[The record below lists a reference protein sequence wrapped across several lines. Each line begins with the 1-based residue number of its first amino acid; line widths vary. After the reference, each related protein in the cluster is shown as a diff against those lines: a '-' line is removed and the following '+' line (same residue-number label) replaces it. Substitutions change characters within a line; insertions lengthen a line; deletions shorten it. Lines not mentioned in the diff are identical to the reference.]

1 MREAAPR
8 SPIQIAILAAVLL
21 YAGALLIAP
30 VAAIVQ
36 GAFGKGITTLVS
48 AITEPD
54 VLRAF
59 ELSFALAVGAVLINA
74 VAGVIVAWVL
84 ARHNFPGKRLVNAL
98 VDAPFVFS
106 PVIAG
111 YVLIVLFGRNG
122 WIAPTTFQ
130 IAFSWPGMLLATV
143 FVSLPFV
150 AREVGPVL
158 AALTPEQEEAAYTLG
173 SSRWATF
180 RRVILP
186 EIWPGLLYGIVLT
199 FARSLGEFGA
209 VAVVGGSVQNLS
221 ETATLYVYRAL
232 HDRNPIGAYG
242 VSVALGLLSVGILI
256 VMSRHRPQR
265 KIEGKYVNSAG

>member
-1 MREAAPR
+1 MREVTPR
-8 SPIQIAILAAVLL
+8 SAMQIAILAIVLL
-21 YAGALLIAP
+21 YAGVLLIAP
-30 VAAIVQ
+30 IVAIVQ
-36 GAFGKGITTLVS
+36 GAFEKGVIPFVS
-48 AITEPD
+48 AITQPD
-54 VLRAF
+54 VLHAF
-59 ELSFALAVGAVLINA
+59 QLSFALAAGAVLLNA
-74 VAGVIVAWVL
+74 VAGVMVAWVL

-111 YVLIVLFGRNG
+111 YALIVLFGRNG
-122 WIAPTTFQ
+122 WVNMPGLQ

-158 AALTPEQEEAAYTLG
+158 SSLTPEQEEAAYTLG

-180 RRVILP
+180 WRVILP
-186 EIWPGLLYGIVLT
+186 EIWGGLLYGIVLT

-209 VAVVGGSVQNLS
+209 VAIVGGSVENLS
-221 ETATLYVYRAL
+221 ETATLYVFRAL

-242 VSVALGLLSVGILI
+242 VSVVLGLLSVGILI
-256 VMSRHRPQR
+256 IMSRLRRRPAM
-265 KIEGKYVNSAG
+265 SS

>member
-1 MREAAPR
+1 LRELTPR
-8 SPIQIAILAAVLL
+8 SPAALVVLAIVLL
-21 YAGALLIAP
+21 YAVALLIAP
-30 VAAIVQ
+30 LAAIMQ
-36 GAFGKGITTLVS
+36 GAFGKGVAALVS
-48 AITEPD
+48 AITQPD
-54 VLRAF
+54 VLHAF
-59 ELSFALAVGAVLINA
+59 ALSFLLAAGAVMINA
-74 VAGVIVAWVL
+74 VAGLIIAWVL
-84 ARHNFPGKRLVNAL
+84 ARHNFPGKHLVNAL

-122 WIAPTTFQ
+122 WLAPTFIQ

-158 AALTPEQEEAAYTLG
+158 AALSLEQEEAAYTLG

-180 RRVILP
+180 WRVVLP
-186 EIWPGLLYGIVLT
+186 EIWGGLLYGVVLT

-209 VAVVGGSVQNLS
+209 VAVVGGSVENLS

-242 VSVALGLLSVGILI
+242 VSVVLGLLSVGILI
-256 VMSRHRPQR
+256 GMSRLRPTE
-265 KIEGKYVNSAG
+265 KS

>member
-1 MREAAPR
+1 MREISPR
-8 SPIQIAILAAVLL
+8 SPVAILVVAIVLL
-21 YAGALLIAP
+21 YAGVLLIAP
-30 VAAIVQ
+30 IAAVVQ
-36 GAFGKGITTLVS
+36 GAFAKGISVLLT
-48 AITEPD
+48 AITKPD
-54 VLRAF
+54 VIHAF
-59 ELSFALAVGAVLINA
+59 QLSFLLAAGAVVINS
-74 VAGVIVAWVL
+74 VAGIIIAWVL
-84 ARHNFPGKRLVNAL
+84 ARHNFPGKRFVDAL

-106 PVIAG
+106 PIIAG

-122 WIAPTTFQ
+122 WLSPTFIQ

-158 AALTPEQEEAAYTLG
+158 AALSPEQEEAAYTLG

-180 RRVILP
+180 WRVVLP
-186 EIWPGLLYGIVLT
+186 EIWGGLLYGIVLT

-209 VAVVGGSVQNLS
+209 VAVVGGSVENLS

-242 VSVALGLLSVGILI
+242 VSVVLGLLSVAILI
-256 VMSRHRPQR
+256 GMSRLRRRPAE
-265 KIEGKYVNSAG
+265 KS

>member
-1 MREAAPR
+1 MREVTPR
-8 SPIQIAILAAVLL
+8 SPVAFIILAIVLL
-21 YAGALLIAP
+21 YAGLLLIAP
-30 VAAIVQ
+30 MAAIVQ
-36 GAFGKGITTLVS
+36 GAFGKGLTQFLS
-48 AITEPD
+48 AITQPD
-54 VLRAF
+54 VLHAF
-59 ELSFALAVGAVLINA
+59 QLTFLLAAGAVVINSIAGLI
-74 VAGVIVAWVL
+74 IAWVL
-84 ARHNFPGKRLVNAL
+84 ARHNFPGKQLVNAL

-122 WIAPTTFQ
+122 WLSPTFIQ

-180 RRVILP
+180 RRVVLP
-186 EIWPGLLYGIVLT
+186 EIWGGLLYGIVLT

-209 VAVVGGSVQNLS
+209 VAVVGGSVENLS

-242 VSVALGLLSVGILI
+242 VSVVLGLLSVGILI
-256 VMSRHRPQR
+256 AMGRLRRRPAE
-265 KIEGKYVNSAG
+265 KS